1 MSSVKKNYIY
11 NVIYQLLTFA
21 SVLLITPYITRTL
34 GAYNTGVYSYTY
46 SAANYFWLFAMLG
59 VNNYGNRSIAQA
71 RAMDEGTGGN
81 EQVSRTFFNIYALQL
96 LTAVVSAGAY
106 ITYVLAFSVDNR
118 EIALLQ
124 FLYVVAAVVD
134 INWFFFGM
142 EQFKITV
149 TRNIVIKLLSMLA
162 IFLLVKKQEDLW
174 IYTTIMAGSI
184 LLSNLILLP
193 YLRRFVKFVKPT
205 WKEISRHVKP
215 NLILFVPVV
224 AISIYNIMDKL
235 MIGRIL
241 GDKKEVSYY
250 DNAEKVMQVPTAFIN
265 ALGTVMLPKMS
276 GLVQKN
282 DKAKCLEYI
291 EKSMQLALMI
301 SFATSFGLAAIADN
315 FAPVFYGAEFIPCAA
330 LIMWLAPIGVIK
342 SWANVIRTQ
351 YLIPNG
357 KDSIYVVSV
366 ILGAV
371 VNLIANLLLIVR
383 IGTIGAVIGTILA
396 EAAVMLYQT
405 IMSRKEL
412 EFGKYLKRNIA
423 YGGIGLV
430 MFLVVRLIGSTGEP
444 SVTLLLIQMG
454 AGILIYGGLSAG
466 YLCLTKDPFLNDA
479 RNRLNKILKKKK

>member
-11 NVIYQLLTFA
+11 NLIYQLLTFA
-21 SVLLITPYITRTL
+21 SVLLITPYITRIL

-46 SAANYFWLFAMLG
+46 SAANYFWLFALLG

-71 RAMDEGTGGN
+71 KAMDERQGSN
-81 EQVSRTFFNIYALQL
+81 QNVSRTFWNIYALQFI
-96 LTAVVSAGAY
+96 TALISGGVYVV
-106 ITYVLAFSVDNR
+106 YVMCFLKENQN
-118 EIALLQ
+118 IAILQ
-124 FLYVVAAVVD
+124 FLYVLAAVFD

-149 TRNIVIKLLSMLA
+149 TRNIVIKLLSMFA
-162 IFLLVKKQEDLW
+162 IFGFVKQEDDLW
-174 IYTTIMAGSI
+174 IYTLIMAGSI
-184 LLSNLILLP
+184 LFSNLILIP
-193 YLRRFVKFVKPT
+193 YLKRFVVFVRPSL
-205 WKEISRHVKP
+205 KEIRRHIKP
-215 NLILFVPVV
+215 NLILFVPVI

-241 GDKKEVSYY
+241 EDKKEVSYY
-250 DNAEKVMQVPTAFIN
+250 DNAEKVMQVPVAFIN

-276 GLVQKN
+276 SLVQKQ
-282 DKAKCLEYI
+282 DREKCMKYI

-301 SFATSFGLAAIADN
+301 SFATSFGLAAVADN
-315 FAPVFYGAEFIPCAA
+315 FAPVFYGKEFTACAQ
-330 LIMWLAPIGVIK
+330 LIKWLAPIGVIK

-383 IGTIGAVIGTILA
+383 IGTVGAVIGTVLA
-396 EAAVMLYQT
+396 EAVVMLYQT
-405 IMSRKEL
+405 WMSRKEMK
-412 EFGKYLKRNIA
+412 FGKYLKKNIV

-430 MFLVVRLIGSTGEP
+430 MFLVVYYIGTLGKP
-444 SVTLLLIQMG
+444 SVKLLLLQI
-454 AGILIYGGLSAG
+454 GIGVLIYGSLSAG
-466 YLCLTKDPFLNDA
+466 YLFLTKDPFLSDM
-479 RNRLNKILKKKK
+479 RKRLLKKRN

>member
-1 MSSVKKNYIY
+1 M
-11 NVIYQLLTFA
+11 
-21 SVLLITPYITRTL
+21 
-34 GAYNTGVYSYTY
+34 
-46 SAANYFWLFAMLG
+46 
-59 VNNYGNRSIAQA
+59 
-71 RAMDEGTGGN
+71 
-81 EQVSRTFFNIYALQL
+81 
-96 LTAVVSAGAY
+96 
-106 ITYVLAFSVDNR
+106 
-118 EIALLQ
+118 
-124 FLYVVAAVVD
+124 
-134 INWFFFGM
+134 
-142 EQFKITV
+142 
-149 TRNIVIKLLSMLA
+149 
-162 IFLLVKKQEDLW
+162 
-174 IYTTIMAGSI
+174 
-184 LLSNLILLP
+184 
-193 YLRRFVKFVKPT
+193 
-205 WKEISRHVKP
+205 KP

-466 YLCLTKDPFLNDA
+466 YLCLTKDPFLNDV

>member
-1 MSSVKKNYIY
+1 
-11 NVIYQLLTFA
+11 
-21 SVLLITPYITRTL
+21 
-34 GAYNTGVYSYTY
+34 
-46 SAANYFWLFAMLG
+46 
-59 VNNYGNRSIAQA
+59 
-71 RAMDEGTGGN
+71 
-81 EQVSRTFFNIYALQL
+81 
-96 LTAVVSAGAY
+96 
-106 ITYVLAFSVDNR
+106 
-118 EIALLQ
+118 
-124 FLYVVAAVVD
+124 
-134 INWFFFGM
+134 
-142 EQFKITV
+142 
-149 TRNIVIKLLSMLA
+149 
-162 IFLLVKKQEDLW
+162 
-174 IYTTIMAGSI
+174 
-184 LLSNLILLP
+184 
-193 YLRRFVKFVKPT
+193 
-205 WKEISRHVKP
+205 
-215 NLILFVPVV
+215 
-224 AISIYNIMDKL
+224 MDKL

>member
-118 EIALLQ
+118 EI
-124 FLYVVAAVVD
+124 
-134 INWFFFGM
+134 
-142 EQFKITV
+142 

-330 LIMWLAPIGVIK
+330 LIMWLSPIGVIK

-466 YLCLTKDPFLNDA
+466 YLCLTKDPFLNDV

>member
-1 MSSVKKNYIY
+1 M
-11 NVIYQLLTFA
+11 
-21 SVLLITPYITRTL
+21 
-34 GAYNTGVYSYTY
+34 
-46 SAANYFWLFAMLG
+46 
-59 VNNYGNRSIAQA
+59 
-71 RAMDEGTGGN
+71 
-81 EQVSRTFFNIYALQL
+81 
-96 LTAVVSAGAY
+96 
-106 ITYVLAFSVDNR
+106 
-118 EIALLQ
+118 
-124 FLYVVAAVVD
+124 
-134 INWFFFGM
+134 
-142 EQFKITV
+142 
-149 TRNIVIKLLSMLA
+149 
-162 IFLLVKKQEDLW
+162 
-174 IYTTIMAGSI
+174 
-184 LLSNLILLP
+184 
-193 YLRRFVKFVKPT
+193 
-205 WKEISRHVKP
+205 KP

-315 FAPVFYGAEFIPCAA
+315 FAPVFYGAEFIPCAT

-396 EAAVMLYQT
+396 ETAVMLYQT

-430 MFLVVRLIGSTGEP
+430 MFLVVQLIGSTGEP

-466 YLCLTKDPFLNDA
+466 YLCLTKDPFLNDV